1 MHETKIKA
9 EWDCPLYT
17 RDNTSSL
24 CTWKELDGKYNGL
37 VILPDGTDAS
47 VMNSIMT
54 TADLATHGAV
64 FLPAAGYRDGTG
76 VNGVGSLGHY
86 WSSTPLEGYE
96 GYAYFMY
103 FGSGDVGTVN
113 GFNRGFGYAVRL
125 VW

>member
-47 VMNSIMT
+47 VMNSITT

-76 VNGVGSLGHY
+76 VDLVGSNGLF
-86 WSSTPLEGYE
+86 WSSTPYGVHVDL
-96 GYAYFMY
+96 AYGMY
-103 FGSGDVGTVN
+103 FDSN
-113 GFNRGFGYAVRL
+113 GASTYTDYRSYGLSVRL
-125 VW
+125 VR

>member
-47 VMNSIMT
+47 VMNSITT

-64 FLPAAGYRDGTG
+64 FLPAAGDRSWTG
-76 VNGVGSLGHY
+76 VYSVGSGGYY
-86 WSSTPLEGYE
+86 WSGTPYE
-96 GYAYFMY
+96 GNKDEAYFMNFSSDSALTLDNSRNY
-103 FGSGDVGTVN
+103 
-113 GFNRGFGYAVRL
+113 GYSVRL
-125 VW
+125 VR